1 MTYGP
6 DDLVAGRFRLGRVI
20 GAGAQGRVVAAHDEL
35 LDRPVALKILQ
46 FGLPGVDARARFLRE
61 ARAAAGLLHPN
72 VVTVFDVGAVDGS
85 ITDEAATP
93 YLAMELVDGPSLAQ
107 VLAER
112 GPLAV
117 DDAVEATRQVLAGLA
132 AAHARGLLHRD
143 VKPSNAL
150 LAPDGTVKL
159 TDFGIATGVAGG
171 GTLTQ
176 PGAVLGTVAYLAPE
190 RLTGEPATVASDLY
204 GVGVML
210 HEMLVGEP
218 PYTADTAI
226 AVALAH
232 RTRPVPSVVDRRPE
246 VGPGLDALVRRALAK
261 DPADR
266 YGSAADMDLALAGS
280 PAAPQ
285 ARRLVMSQ
293 VVPRAGAHPAG
304 VAPLPGGTVRG
315 DGRTP
320 AEDPGGDPPDGGG
333 DTRSLAPAPARARRA
348 RLATPAVAGLL
359 ALVVV
364 VALVGVLL
372 AERDRTPSAD
382 GVPAPTPTG
391 AATAAPT
398 PAPPAT
404 TPSPAPPSAA
414 PAPPAATPAAAD
426 PLDALIARLAE
437 DPDAAGERGD
447 DLLARLTDI
456 READPADRR
465 RLVTETAVRTVRW
478 VRRGELDPTVGAE
491 VARVLGELPGGGP
504 LADLRSGV
512 VGPGGAADDDEDDP
526 DDD

>member
-46 FGLPGVDARARFLRE
+46 FGIPGADARARFLRE

-72 VVTVFDVGAVDGS
+72 VVTVFDVGAVDGT

-107 VLAER
+107 VLAEH
-112 GPLAV
+112 GPFAV
-117 DDAVEATRQVLAGLA
+117 DDAVEATRQVVAGLA

-190 RLTGEPATVASDLY
+190 RLAGEPASVASDLY
-204 GVGVML
+204 SVGVML

-232 RTRPVPSVVDRRPE
+232 RTRPVPSVADRRPE
-246 VGPGLDALVRRALAK
+246 VGPGLDDLVRRALAK

-280 PAAPQ
+280 STAPQ

-293 VVPRAGAHPAG
+293 AVPRVGGRPAGAAP
-304 VAPLPGGTVRG
+304 VAGGTARS
-315 DGRTP
+315 DRRAAP
-320 AEDPGGDPPDGGG
+320 DDPDGDPHDRVG
-333 DTRSLAPAPARARRA
+333 DTRSLAPAPAAAGAVRR
-348 RLATPAVAGLL
+348 ATPAVAGLL

-364 VALVGVLL
+364 AALVGVVL
-372 AERDRTPSAD
+372 AERDRPPSGD
-382 GVPAPTPTG
+382 GVPASTPTPTG
-391 AATAAPT
+391 AATAG
-398 PAPPAT
+398 PAPGGAA
-404 TPSPAPPSAA
+404 PSPAPPSAA

-426 PLDALIARLAE
+426 SLDALIARLAA

-478 VRRGELDPTVGAE
+478 VRGGELDPAVGAE
-491 VARVLGELPGGGP
+491 VARVLGELPGGRP

-512 VGPGGAADDDEDDP
+512 AGPDEGDDDGGDP
-526 DDD
+526 DS